1 VKPEELNLSQGLA
14 KTLVDKIYIQKAKE
28 AQLSGNI
35 AIEAV
40 RKRKATAE
48 EHLRSHNK
56 HVAAGM
62 LAAAGKFQ
70 LSEDNGDLV
79 RDRVQE
85 KEHHE
90 FNKQL
95 QRKDSYNA
103 LHAKVQEIENS
114 NLPPEKWNQRQLK
127 IMLCWYKR
135 EGDDK
140 LPTQGARSAC

>member
-1 VKPEELNLSQGLA
+1 MAPLEPMYSWKNCQRTSPDHSSTSSSSCLAILS
-14 KTLVDKIYIQKAKE
+14 T
-28 AQLSGNI
+28 N
-35 AIEAV
+35 
-40 RKRKATAE
+40 
-48 EHLRSHNK
+48 NK

>member
-1 VKPEELNLSQGLA
+1 VAPLEPMYSWKNCQRTSPDHSSTSSSSCLAILS
-14 KTLVDKIYIQKAKE
+14 T
-28 AQLSGNI
+28 N
-35 AIEAV
+35 
-40 RKRKATAE
+40 
-48 EHLRSHNK
+48 NK

>member
-1 VKPEELNLSQGLA
+1 MYSWKNCQRTSPDHSSTSSSSCLAILS
-14 KTLVDKIYIQKAKE
+14 T
-28 AQLSGNI
+28 N
-35 AIEAV
+35 
-40 RKRKATAE
+40 
-48 EHLRSHNK
+48 NK